1 MKKLEI
7 VKNAIRNRRTES
19 KPDYRDVAAVL
30 LFIFLLPYIVSFFF
44 GNAGIEK
51 KEGGEQ
57 TEGEAAWGT
66 KESGRTELFWEDIG
80 KAEFIVCNTTA
91 AGTEMMPLETYLI
104 SRLDRK
110 SVV

>member
-51 KEGGEQ
+51 KEGGSRR
-57 TEGEAAWGT
+57 
-66 KESGRTELFWEDIG
+66 KERRHGG
-80 KAEFIVCNTTA
+80 QKKAEEQNYFGKTSEKRNLLYAIQRRP
-91 AGTEMMPLETYLI
+91 E
-104 SRLDRK
+104 RK
-110 SVV
+110 

>member
-44 GNAGIEK
+44 
-51 KEGGEQ
+51 
-57 TEGEAAWGT
+57 
-66 KESGRTELFWEDIG
+66 
-80 KAEFIVCNTTA
+80 
-91 AGTEMMPLETYLI
+91 
-104 SRLDRK
+104 
-110 SVV
+110 

>member
-7 VKNAIRNRRTES
+7 VKNAIRNRGTES

-51 KEGGEQ
+51 QEGG
-57 TEGEAAWGT
+57 GT
-66 KESGRTELFWEDIG
+66 DRRRSGMGDKRKRKNRIILG
-80 KAEFIVCNTTA
+80 R
-91 AGTEMMPLETYLI
+91 Y
-104 SRLDRK
+104 RK
-110 SVV
+110 SGIYCM